1 MLLHTSD
8 VILHFILP
16 TSSFRRH
23 PSSFILPPSLHTSY
37 FILPTSLGLY
47 YVHCNNYGLVG
58 HGMQQLLHLFTDIR
72 LVLLG
77 AMIVSILNLM
87 CWVALARYDQRLSL
101 PGRPHTL
108 RAIPLFVMPYWQAI
122 QRFIHWGMHHPVG
135 FYSLI
140 MVGWFAPLLYNHQV
154 ILPYRPF
161 IYANLEPIKQSSY
174 TESTFFGDYLT
185 GFIPQIT
192 LHLHAPRSGW
202 LSLWS
207 NQLEFGHQ
215 LLHLSGFSP
224 AYVLTW
230 VMSWVI
236 DDAYVLSTVS
246 FVICVY
252 LTGLFALL
260 YAQLITS
267 HRQVALLAG
276 LVFAFTLNFYF
287 YNTFVMFAAICC
299 WGVALCYGLLR
310 LRYEPHNRWVA
321 LFISF
326 AIYSLL
332 YTAYPQSILTAAY
345 IIAGY
350 MAVLAW
356 QLRQQP
362 LQFRAFIGWGIG
374 ALVCGVALTLPAYLD
389 IYTGMQLSAA
399 RSAIGLDFFLAS
411 IPNVQSLQH
420 ALEIGLAY
428 VVSDIWQPITTFTK
442 TKYPFNGGHTSL
454 LMLLLMLLGAQQ
466 YWRNVWGWVVWLLI
480 AIAFSFN
487 HTLFQLGYASIFPQ
501 VSRGVLFGGFT
512 QYFPQFVL
520 ALYGIHGI
528 LTTQWAHRPRQSA
541 ISLFVAGQCIIGA
554 VAYAYW
560 QHIPV
565 QWNYVGY
572 EFAVVAGMVVV
583 LRVTQ
588 PSIKFGLLVLMI
600 LINTQLL
607 VRPLLLVQPY
617 ANVIHTS
624 DTAQTIQKTL
634 SPDSYVAV
642 VAIKPSVRLEPN
654 FTVMLDIPI
663 IGAYSSLQSRYYVAL
678 MRRLHVDYHTY
689 TRNIRSIGLPLNYT
703 DLWLSNVRTIV
714 SDKPIDTPGITRYTR
729 SLGMYIYTIADGM
742 GCCLRVPASALR
754 TASTTPNQYW
764 IDNPQA
770 TTNQR
775 LTKKEDHGDAFQLV
789 FPAQAE
795 DSVIIFNQQFHPDWI
810 AEVQTPQGWQ
820 PTTTVVIN
828 EVYQGVQ
835 IPVGSTAL
843 SLQFQPWVRWSL
855 VANLFWLLLG
865 SIWIYRK
872 IMHMHH
878 TRATIL

>member
-1 MLLHTSD
+1 
-8 VILHFILP
+8 
-16 TSSFRRH
+16 
-23 PSSFILPPSLHTSY
+23 
-37 FILPTSLGLY
+37 
-47 YVHCNNYGLVG
+47 
-58 HGMQQLLHLFTDIR
+58 MQQLQHLFTDIR

-77 AMIVSILNLM
+77 AMLVSILNLI
-87 CWVALARYDQRLSL
+87 CCVALARYYSRQAIPVSSV
-101 PGRPHTL
+101 TL
-108 RAIPLFVMPYWQAI
+108 RNIPLFFIPYWRAI
-122 QRFIHWGMHHPVG
+122 QRLVHWGMQHPVAL
-135 FYSLI
+135 YSIIILA
-140 MVGWFAPLLYNHQV
+140 WFAPLLYNQQV

-161 IYANLEPIKQSSY
+161 IYANLEPVTQSSY
-174 TESTFFGDYLT
+174 TESTYFADYLT
-185 GFIPQIT
+185 QFIPQIN
-192 LHLHAPRSGW
+192 LHFHAPRSGW

-207 NQLEFGHQ
+207 NKIEFGHQ
-215 LLHLSGFSP
+215 LLHLSGFSQ

-236 DDAYVLSTVS
+236 DDAYVYSTVS
-246 FVICVY
+246 FIFCIY

-260 YAQLITS
+260 YTQLVTQ
-267 HRQVALLAG
+267 HRQAALLAG

-287 YNTFVMFAAICC
+287 YSTFVMFTAACC
-299 WGVALCYGLLR
+299 WGTALCYGLLR

-332 YTAYPQSILTAAY
+332 YTAYPQNILAAAY
-345 IIAGY
+345 VIAGY

-356 QLRQQP
+356 QLRRQSP
-362 LQFRAFIGWGIG
+362 QFRAFISWGIG
-374 ALVCGVALTLPAYLD
+374 AIVFGVALTLPAYLD
-389 IYTGMQLSAA
+389 IYTGMRLSTA
-399 RSAIGLDFFLAS
+399 RTAIGLDFFLAN

-420 ALEIGLAY
+420 ALKVGLSY

-442 TKYPFNGGHTSL
+442 TNYPFNGGQTSL

-480 AIAFSFN
+480 AIAFSFS

-501 VSRGVLFGGFT
+501 VSRGVLFSGFT

-520 ALYGIHGI
+520 ALYGIYGI
-528 LTTQWAHRPRQSA
+528 LTTQWAQRSRQSA
-541 ISLFVAGQCIIGA
+541 LSLFIAGQYIIGA
-554 VAYAYW
+554 IAYAYW
-560 QHIPV
+560 QNIPV
-565 QWNYVGY
+565 QWNYVGF
-572 EFAVVAGMVVV
+572 EFAVLIGMALIWLVS
-583 LRVTQ
+583 Q
-588 PSIKFGLLVLMI
+588 PTIKFGLLVLMI
-600 LINTQLL
+600 LINAQLL
-607 VRPLLLVQPY
+607 ARPLFLVQPY

-634 SPDSYVAV
+634 YPDSYVAV

-663 IGAYSSLQSRYYVAL
+663 IGAYSSLQSQYYVAL
-678 MRRLHVDYHTY
+678 MQRLHVDYRTY

-742 GCCLRVPASALR
+742 GCCLQVPMQSLR
-754 TASTTPNQYW
+754 ADNDHFW
-764 IDNPQA
+764 LDNPQA
-770 TTNQR
+770 ATNRR
-775 LTKKEDHGDAFQLV
+775 LTKQDDKGDVFTVA
-789 FPAQAE
+789 FPALSAE
-795 DSVIIFNQQFHPDWI
+795 SVVLFNQQFHPDWM
-810 AEVQTPQGWQ
+810 AEVQTPKGWQ

-828 EVYQGVQ
+828 DVYQGVR
-835 IPVGSTAL
+835 IPAGSTAL
-843 SLQFQPWVRWSL
+843 TMQFRPWVRWSL

-878 TRATIL
+878 AQATIL